1 MHLSISRGGLEMKSG
16 FVSIVGR
23 PNVGKSTLL
32 NNFLEAHLAI
42 TSDKAGTTRNIIQG
56 VYQDQDSQIIFVDT
70 PGIHKPINKLGNILN
85 KKAYSSTDN
94 VDLILFLIDVSTGF
108 GKGDQFIL
116 DKIKEE
122 EIPIILVLNK
132 VDAIKKDKLLEK
144 INEYKDLY
152 DFADIYPISALKSD
166 NIDSLLKTIKNY
178 LPNEGKIFEDDTFT
192 NISTSFYV
200 SEIIRE
206 KVLRLT
212 KEEVPH
218 AVTCCVEKIEY
229 AKDKVIINA
238 VIIVDRDS
246 LKKIIIGKNGS
257 MLKKIGMSARLELE
271 EYFGKTV
278 YLENFVKTIDNWR
291 DRERYLKEL
300 GLDDLNDSN

>member
-1 MHLSISRGGLEMKSG
+1 MKSG

-32 NNFLEAHLAI
+32 NNFLETHLAI

-56 VYQDQDSQIIFVDT
+56 VYEDEDSQIIFVDT
-70 PGIHKPINKLGNILN
+70 PGIHKPVNRLGNILN
-85 KKAYSSTDN
+85 KKAYASTDN

-108 GKGDQFIL
+108 GKGDRFIL
-116 DKIKEE
+116 EKIKEE
-122 EIPIILVLNK
+122 NIPIILVLNK
-132 VDAIKKDKLLEK
+132 VDEIKKDKLLEK

-152 DFADIYPISALKSD
+152 DFADIYPISALKND

-178 LPNEGKIFEDDTFT
+178 LPNEGKIFEDNTFT

-200 SEIIRE
+200 SELIRE

-218 AVTCCVEKIEY
+218 AVTCYVEKIEN
-229 AKDKVIINA
+229 KKEKVIIHA
-238 VIIVDRDS
+238 VIIVDRES
-246 LKKIIIGKNGS
+246 LKKIIIGHHGS
-257 MLKKIGMSARLELE
+257 MLKQIGTSARIELE
-271 EYFGKTV
+271 EYFGKKV

-300 GLDDLNDSN
+300 GLDDLEEK

>member
-1 MHLSISRGGLEMKSG
+1 MKSG

-32 NNFLEAHLAI
+32 NSLLETKLAI

-56 VYQDQDSQIIFVDT
+56 VYQDEDSQIIFVDT
-70 PGIHKPINKLGNILN
+70 PGIHKPMNKLGNILN

-94 VDLILFLIDVSTGF
+94 VDLILFLVDVSTGF
-108 GKGDQFIL
+108 GKGDKFIL
-116 DKIKEE
+116 ERIKGE

-152 DFADIYPISALKSD
+152 NFADIFPISALKND
-166 NIDSLLKTIKNY
+166 NVGELLTTIKNY

-192 NISTSFYV
+192 NISTNFYV

-218 AVTCCVEKIEY
+218 AVTCSVEKIEY
-229 AKDKVIINA
+229 AKGKVIINA

-257 MLKKIGMSARLELE
+257 MLKRIGTEARQDLE

-300 GLDDLNDSN
+300 GIDDLEEQ